1 MSPGQRGGII
11 GGVWLV
17 LLGGVFLLQQA
28 MDLGWAQAWP
38 LFVIMAGLGSAA
50 SALIGL
56 VGRRIGPLAVVWALI
71 WPLLVLAVGI
81 FLFVDFA
88 DLADVDSL
96 ELLGR
101 WWPVA
106 LIVLGAIVLIG
117 ALWPRARA
125 VEEQLSI
132 SAAGVARGEVILKF
146 GAGRL
151 EVGRGTPGV
160 LVDGTFDGG
169 VRRTDHGPGR
179 VELET
184 DLLEVFPGFNPQL
197 HWCVRLAPD
206 LPLTL
211 RLEGGASRAD
221 LDLSEL
227 AVTSLVVKT
236 GASDTRVV
244 LPRAA
249 GAVEVRIE
257 AGAAQVRIEVP
268 EGVAARVHS
277 QVGLGSTTVDEA
289 RFPRTT
295 DGWASAGY
303 ETAEHRADI
312 RVSGGVGSFRIS

>member
-1 MSPGQRGGII
+1 MSAGQRGTII
-11 GGVWLV
+11 GGIWLV
-17 LLGGVFLLQQA
+17 LLGGVFLVQQV
-28 MDLGWAQAWP
+28 MDLGWARAWP

-56 VGRRIGPLAVVWALI
+56 VGRRTGPLTVLWALI
-71 WPLLVLAVGI
+71 WPLLVLAVGVL
-81 FLFVDFA
+81 LFVDFA
-88 DLADVDSL
+88 ELSDVDSL

-101 WWPVA
+101 WWPIA
-106 LIVLGAIVLIG
+106 LIALGAVVLLG
-117 ALWPRARA
+117 AVWPGARA

-132 SAAGVARGEVILKF
+132 SAAGVDRGEVTLKF

-160 LVDGTFDGG
+160 LVNGTFDGG

-197 HWCVRLAPD
+197 HWRVGLAPD
-206 LPLTL
+206 LPIAL

-221 LDLSEL
+221 LDLAEL
-227 AVTSLVVKT
+227 TVTSLVVKT

-268 EGVAARVHS
+268 DGVAARIRS
-277 QVGLGSTTVDEA
+277 QVGLGSTTVDES
-289 RFPRTT
+289 RFPRTS
-295 DGWASAGY
+295 DGWASVGY

-312 RVSGGVGSFRIS
+312 RVSGGVGSFRIG

>member
-1 MSPGQRGGII
+1 MSSGQRGSII
-11 GGVWLV
+11 GGIWLV
-17 LLGGVFLLQQA
+17 LLGGVFLVQQV
-28 MDLGWAQAWP
+28 MDLAWGQAWP
-38 LFVIMAGLGSAA
+38 LFVIMAGLGSAV

-56 VGRRIGPLAVVWALI
+56 VGRRISPLTVLWALI
-71 WPLLVLAVGI
+71 WPLLLLAVGVL
-81 FLFVDFA
+81 LFVDFA

-101 WWPVA
+101 WWPIA
-106 LIVLGAIVLIG
+106 LIVLGAVVLIG
-117 ALWPRARA
+117 AVWPRARA
-125 VEEQLSI
+125 VEEEVSI
-132 SAAGVARGEVILKF
+132 SAAGASRGEVTLKF

-151 EVGRGTPGV
+151 EVGRGSPGV

-197 HWCVRLAPD
+197 HWRVRLAPD
-206 LPLTL
+206 LPMSL
-211 RLEGGASRAD
+211 RLEGGASRSE

-227 AVTSLVVKT
+227 TVTSLVVKT
-236 GASDTRVV
+236 GASDTRIV

-257 AGAAQVRIEVP
+257 AGAAQVRVEVP
-268 EGVAARVHS
+268 EGVAARVRS
-277 QVGLGSTTVDEA
+277 QVGLGSTSVDEQ
-289 RFPRTT
+289 RFPKTSE
-295 DGWASAGY
+295 GWASAGY

-312 RVSGGVGSFRIS
+312 RVQGGVGSFRIS